1 LTRLYGI
8 GISEA
13 VDTPMSPTKAIF
25 FDERERRWRRA
36 RRFLI
41 VAAAVAVV
49 VLAVFFTTMFDG
61 PDFPR
66 DGTESTAANQV
77 TWFGRSTRP
86 SKLLPWKPDTG
97 LSSTKGEPLRVGFYV
112 ADDPASLRALREHH
126 REIDVVVP
134 ALLHATTA
142 EGTMTATPDD
152 DLASWLG
159 ESSHGPD
166 GAPEVMPMIDN
177 FDGAAWRGEEVGR
190 ALGHAESR
198 RALVATLERYAAE
211 QKSAGIVVDFEEVP
225 VESQPALHA
234 FAVDLAARLH
244 ARGRRLVVTVP
255 AANPDYD
262 VRGLAAVADALV
274 LMNYDEHWERSAPGP
289 IASQSWFTAN
299 LAEALRAVPPK
310 KLLVGIANYAY
321 DWTENG
327 SREPQAAESITVGEA
342 LGVAQSSPSGLA
354 LDPQSL
360 NPYFAYQDAAKR
372 KHHVWML
379 DAVTAHNQ
387 IEAAEHAGTLGTALW
402 RLGSEDPTFW
412 ALWNR
417 SANAEKT
424 LRALQTVPAMEGP
437 QLVGDGDVWR
447 ITRSPQAG
455 RRQIRRDPKTG
466 TIVEERFSR
475 YPRPYQVEQR
485 GNAPGKIA
493 LTFDDG
499 PDPRFTPAI
508 LDVLREKNVKATF
521 FVIGLA
527 GYQSPSLLERIYAEG
542 HEIGNHTYTHPDLED
557 VSSSQ
562 LRLELVLSQRLIQSR
577 LGVSTRL
584 FRPPYGV
591 DDQAVSTSGLDRL
604 RLAQQ
609 LGYVIVG
616 SQIDA
621 NDWGSE
627 GNETP
632 PTADEIVDTVLEQ
645 ARSGD
650 GHVVLLH
657 DGGGDRS
664 ATVAALPRLIDGLRA
679 AGFELAPVSTLLGET
694 RADAMPALGAA
705 GRWAA
710 RANLVVFDSFRGL
723 RIAIATICLVA
734 IVLLAARAAFI
745 VALAFRHKRRPKP
758 PPLSSSPLVS
768 VLIPAYDEEKVIAET
783 IRSVLETR
791 YSPIEVIVVD
801 DGSRDAT
808 GAVVEAQF
816 GSDPRVRLFRQTN
829 QGKSAALNFA
839 VSESRGEIL
848 VTIDADTRIDPPAI
862 DRLVRHFASTDIAGV
877 AGNTKVL
884 NRRRWLTR
892 WQALEYISGQNLEKR
907 AFDLLNCITV
917 VPGALGA
924 WRAEAIRSN
933 GGFSTHTVAEDTDL
947 TLTIRKNG
955 WRIVFDDEAIARTIA
970 PETPG
975 TLIRQRFRWTFG
987 TLQALWKHR
996 DAFGR
1001 ERYGT
1006 LGRVALPHI
1015 LLFQIVLP
1023 IFCPIVDLLFF
1034 GSILLWALARAHVG
1048 PFLQFWTP
1056 GDVALAITFF
1066 AAFLLIDLATSLAA
1080 FSLEEREEWG
1090 LLRSLPLQRL
1100 FYRQLM
1106 DVVLFQALLRAVQGR
1121 AVGWGRVGPRKF
1133 SPFPEPLKAAAPGLD
1148 PT

>member
-1 LTRLYGI
+1 
-8 GISEA
+8 
-13 VDTPMSPTKAIF
+13 MSPSKAIF

-36 RRFLI
+36 RRVL
-41 VAAAVAVV
+41 VAAALAASVL
-49 VLAVFFTTMFDG
+49 LAVFFTTMFEG
-61 PDFPR
+61 PDFAG
-66 DGTESTAANQV
+66 DGARSASANAATEVN
-77 TWFGRSTRP
+77 WFGRAARA
-86 SKLLPWKPDTG
+86 SKLLPWKADTG
-97 LSSTKGEPLRVGFYV
+97 LAATKGELLRIGFYV
-112 ADDPASLRALREHH
+112 PDDPESLRALREHH
-126 REIDVVVP
+126 RDLDVVVP
-134 ALLHATTA
+134 ALLHATSA
-142 EGTMTATPDD
+142 DGTMTVTPDG
-152 DLASWLG
+152 DLADWLA
-159 ESSHGPD
+159 ENAAAAD
-166 GAPEVMPMIDN
+166 RPEVMPMIDD
-177 FDGAAWRGEEVGR
+177 FDGSAWRGEEVGR
-190 ALGHAESR
+190 ALAQDETR
-198 RALVATLERYAAE
+198 RSLVAALERYAAE

-225 VESQPALHA
+225 AAAQPALRA
-234 FAVDLAARLH
+234 FATDLAARLH
-244 ARGRRLVVTVP
+244 AHGRRLVVTLP

-262 VRGLAAVADALV
+262 ARSLAVTADAIV
-274 LMNYDEHWERSAPGP
+274 LMNYDEHWESSAPGP

-299 LAEALRAVPPK
+299 IAGALAAIPPK

-321 DWTENG
+321 DWTEKAPRG
-327 SREPQAAESITVGEA
+327 AEAAQSITVAEA
-342 LGVAQSSPSGLA
+342 LGLAQSSTSGLA

-360 NPYFAYQDAAKR
+360 NPYFAYADAAKR
-372 KHHVWML
+372 KHHVWLL

-387 IEAAEHAGTLGTALW
+387 IEASERVGALGTALW

-412 ALWNR
+412 ALWSR
-417 SANAEKT
+417 SGNTEKT
-424 LRALQTVPAMEGP
+424 LRALQTVPPAEGP
-437 QLVGDGDVWR
+437 QVVGDGDVWR
-447 ITRSPQAG
+447 ITRTSQAG
-455 RRQIRRDPKTG
+455 RRQIRRDPATG

-508 LDVLREKNVKATF
+508 LDVLRDEHVKATF

-527 GYQSPSLLERIYAEG
+527 AYQSPGLLERVYAEG

-557 VSSSQ
+557 VSPSQ

-591 DDQAVSTSGLDRL
+591 DDQAVSNGGLDRL
-604 RLAQQ
+604 KLAQQ

-621 NDWGSE
+621 NDWGSA
-627 GNETP
+627 GNEKP

-645 ARSGD
+645 ARNGD

-657 DGGGDRS
+657 DGGGDRR
-664 ATVAALPRLIDGLRA
+664 ATVAALPRLIERLRA
-679 AGFELAPVSTLLGET
+679 EGFELAPVSALLGEA
-694 RADAMPALGAA
+694 RADAMPPLGTA

-710 RANLVVFDSFRGL
+710 RANAVVFDCFRAL
-723 RIAIATICLVA
+723 RMTIATICLVA
-734 IVLLAARAAFI
+734 IVMLAARAAFVI
-745 VALAFRHKRRPKP
+745 VLAFRQKRRPKP
-758 PPLSSSPLVS
+758 GRLASPPLVS
-768 VLIPAYDEEKVIAET
+768 VLIPAYDEEKVIADT
-783 IRSVLETR
+783 IRSVLR
-791 YSPIEVIVVD
+791 SDYRPLEVIVVD

-808 GAVVEAQF
+808 GAIVEAEF
-816 GSDPRVRLFRQTN
+816 GADPRVRLYRQSN

-839 VSESRGEIL
+839 VAEARGEIL
-848 VTIDADTRIDPPAI
+848 VTIDADTWIDPPAI
-862 DRLVRHFASTDIAGV
+862 DRLVRHFASPDIAGV
-877 AGNTKVL
+877 AGNTKVA
-884 NRRRWLTR
+884 NRGRWLTR

-924 WRAEAIRSN
+924 WRAEDIRSN
-933 GGFSTHTVAEDTDL
+933 GGFSMHTVAEDTDL
-947 TLTIRKNG
+947 TLTIRRNG
-955 WRIVFDDEAIARTIA
+955 RRIVFDDTAIARTIA

-975 TLIRQRFRWTFG
+975 ALVRQRFRWTFG

-1006 LGRVALPHI
+1006 LGRIALPHI

-1023 IFCPIVDLLFF
+1023 IFCPIVDVLFF

-1056 GDVALAITFF
+1056 GDVELAVTFF
-1066 AAFLLIDLATSLAA
+1066 AAFLLIDLVTSLAA
-1080 FSLEEREEWG
+1080 FSLETREEWG

-1106 DVVLFQALLRAVQGR
+1106 DVVLFRALLRAVQGR

-1133 SPFPEPLKAAAPGLD
+1133 SPFPEPLEAAAPGLE